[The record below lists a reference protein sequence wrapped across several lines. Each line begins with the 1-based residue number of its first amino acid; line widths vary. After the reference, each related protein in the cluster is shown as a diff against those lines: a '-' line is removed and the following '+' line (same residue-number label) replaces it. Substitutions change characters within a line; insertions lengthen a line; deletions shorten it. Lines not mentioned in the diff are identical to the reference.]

1 MWARNMWKFRLIT
14 KDYICS
20 NHIWAIHGMLIPS
33 SGDKHEDKL
42 KDVGP
47 DDGLDAADRGVEDA
61 DDEQG
66 DASTVYIESGDLPW
80 KWVLKDVS
88 CGQEGIKY

>member
-1 MWARNMWKFRLIT
+1 
-14 KDYICS
+14 
-20 NHIWAIHGMLIPS
+20 MLIPS

-66 DASTVYIESGDLPW
+66 NTSAIHIESSDLPW
-80 KWVLKDVS
+80 KHVLKKNVA
-88 CGQEGIKY
+88 YH

>member
-1 MWARNMWKFRLIT
+1 
-14 KDYICS
+14 
-20 NHIWAIHGMLIPS
+20 MLIPS

-47 DDGLDAADRGVEDA
+47 DDGLDAANRGVEDA

-66 DASTVYIESGDLPW
+66 DASTVHIESSDLPW

-88 CGQEGIKY
+88 CGQEGIKCKGPSKLRLVANHLF

>member
-1 MWARNMWKFRLIT
+1 
-14 KDYICS
+14 
-20 NHIWAIHGMLIPS
+20 MLIPS

-66 DASTVYIESGDLPW
+66 DASTVHIESGDLPW
-80 KWVLKDVS
+80 KLCFEKMFLSNKKEKNDKVDQSYELHIIDITCS
-88 CGQEGIKY
+88 NARAGR